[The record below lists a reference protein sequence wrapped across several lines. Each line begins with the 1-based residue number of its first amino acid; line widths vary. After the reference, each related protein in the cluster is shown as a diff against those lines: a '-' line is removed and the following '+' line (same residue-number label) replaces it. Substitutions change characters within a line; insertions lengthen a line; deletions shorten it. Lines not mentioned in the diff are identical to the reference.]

1 MVESKALVSIGVPVH
16 NGARYLRGALDSL
29 LAQEYRNFEVIISD
43 NASSDGTAE
52 ICREYTAR
60 DPRVSYFRCSSK
72 VEVFANFG
80 LVLERARGAYFM
92 WAAADDTWLPTF
104 VGALAGELDSDPEA
118 AVAMCATK
126 RIREDGTVVD
136 HVHLTDVFQ
145 GGGERHFALA
155 MALASG
161 KPYHLCFYGLF
172 RTAFIRRAFPRIP
185 MVVLGDRLFICE
197 LALAARFRY
206 VNEVLYIR
214 MGHDQAIPDRYVGE
228 ELGRVWT
235 ERLRYGKLVAVVVPY
250 LTSSPLIPWRR
261 KLFIPAVALRFAWMQ
276 RKRVRRE
283 LWGGLRSAVALFM
296 RRSPGRVTG
305 DDTPPQTSRRFKQ

>member
-1 MVESKALVSIGVPVH
+1 MVSIGVPVH

-29 LAQEYRNFEVIISD
+29 LAQEYGNFEVIISD

-52 ICREYTAR
+52 ICRGYASR
-60 DPRVSYFRCSSK
+60 DARVSYSRLSSK

-92 WAAADDTWLPTF
+92 WAAADDAWLPTF
-104 VGALAGELDSDPEA
+104 ISALAGELDSDPGA

-126 RIREDGTVVD
+126 RIREDGSLVD
-136 HVHLTDVFQ
+136 HVHLTELFQ
-145 GGGERHFALA
+145 ADGERHFALA

-172 RTAFIRRAFPRIP
+172 RTEFIRRAYPRIP

-197 LALAARFRY
+197 LALAAGFRY
-206 VNEVLYIR
+206 VDQVLYIR

-228 ELGRVWT
+228 ELGRIWT
-235 ERLRYGKLVAVVVPY
+235 ERLRYTRLVATVVPY
-250 LTSSPLIPWRR
+250 LASSPMIPWRR

-283 LWGGLRSAVALFM
+283 LWGGLRSAVKQLM
-296 RRSPGRVTG
+296 RRRPGRLPG
-305 DDTPPQTSRRFKQ
+305 GDTPSQTSRRFRQ